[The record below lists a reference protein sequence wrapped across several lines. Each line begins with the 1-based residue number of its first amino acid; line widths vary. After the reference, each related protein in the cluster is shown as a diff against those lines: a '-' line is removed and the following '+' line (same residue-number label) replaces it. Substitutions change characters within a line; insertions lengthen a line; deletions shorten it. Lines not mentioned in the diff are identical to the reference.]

1 MQHMCAKLGVCC
13 SESCVTKNG
22 QTHVGVE
29 TDINHTLDQLEHE
42 NVRRTG
48 CGPLHNLMSD
58 YGNATPINTQAQT
71 QNYGME

>member
-1 MQHMCAKLGVCC
+1 M
-13 SESCVTKNG
+13 
-22 QTHVGVE
+22 GVE